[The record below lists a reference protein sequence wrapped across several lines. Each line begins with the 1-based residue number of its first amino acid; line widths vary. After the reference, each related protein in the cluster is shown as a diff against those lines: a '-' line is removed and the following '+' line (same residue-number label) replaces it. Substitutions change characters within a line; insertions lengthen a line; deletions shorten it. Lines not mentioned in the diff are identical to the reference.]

1 MEKNAINLEIKNYL
15 LHVKLEGKEDRINL
29 CAWVYKKIK
38 DATSPEENFQFFLD
52 NADAIDSDETEE
64 IKKVY
69 SADDLK
75 RLKEEYASIVNPIL
89 DKILKDNLKVSE
101 FYKKLWNSLMQNPI
115 LDSEESKIFAIYYI
129 LIDARIPYFQLS
141 DGMSMSNN
149 KFAEMTDLLFKDI
162 EKARFILSTN
172 KFEQRTCRASVL
184 LELLE
189 AHDKLEERVVLMAHI
204 LSLNSKS
211 INQSKLLE
219 LLGAVAKKD

>member
-1 MEKNAINLEIKNYL
+1 MENNAINLEIKNCL
-15 LHVKLEGKEDRINL
+15 LHVKLDSKEDRINL
-29 CAWVYKKIK
+29 CAWVYRKIK

-52 NADAIDSDETEE
+52 NADTIDSDETVE
-64 IKKVY
+64 IKKLY
-69 SADDLK
+69 SDDDLK

-89 DKILKDNLKVSE
+89 NKILKENLQTSE
-101 FYKKLWNSLMQNPI
+101 FYKKLWNSLMRNPI

-149 KFAEMTDLLFKDI
+149 KFAELTDLVVKDI

-172 KFEQRTCRASVL
+172 KFDQRTCRASVL

-204 LSLNSKS
+204 LSISSKL
-211 INQSKLLE
+211 INQSRLLE
-219 LLGAVAKKD
+219 LLGNVAKKD